1 MDADQHIWRVW
12 ILTIRRWGVQDW
24 VASLL
29 EAAGPFTILGA
40 QMVYFSQPLW
50 SRMLPE
56 DHFAAA
62 ARLLEQP
69 SKTQAFVQ
77 FLRESSSL

>member
-1 MDADQHIWRVW
+1 MEADQHIWRVW
-12 ILTIRRWGVQDW
+12 IFTLRQWGVQDW

-29 EAAGPFTILGA
+29 EAVGPLTILGA

-56 DHFAAA
+56 DYLAAA

-69 SKTQAFVQ
+69 SMTQAFVQ
-77 FLRESSSL
+77 SLRESSSL